1 MACDDTGMIIR
12 SPYLWCAVIIF
23 FWTITYMRRRIW
35 DPRDDATTSYSP
47 CRPFILPGRIS
58 HTRLFPKFH
67 TFSYPYLM
75 VGVPVRS
82 CQSNWLLS
90 IDSANKN
97 WWKRGWLRVEPQD
110 HLGRG
115 DEKSLDLK
123 LDHFLQ
129 SQVSPQTVVIIAR

>member
-1 MACDDTGMIIR
+1 
-12 SPYLWCAVIIF
+12 
-23 FWTITYMRRRIW
+23 
-35 DPRDDATTSYSP
+35 
-47 CRPFILPGRIS
+47 
-58 HTRLFPKFH
+58 
-67 TFSYPYLM
+67 M